1 MKYYII
7 RAEDADDLIFEL
19 LKCKECVYFCE
30 EITKRKT
37 EYSCL
42 HSKGM
47 GCPEPEGYCSY
58 AAEVDDLD

>member
-1 MKYYII
+1 MKCYII

-30 EITKRKT
+30 HVTRRGT
-37 EYSCL
+37 EYICL

-47 GCPEPEGYCSY
+47 TCPEPEGYCSN
-58 AAEVDDLD
+58 AAEVIDLD